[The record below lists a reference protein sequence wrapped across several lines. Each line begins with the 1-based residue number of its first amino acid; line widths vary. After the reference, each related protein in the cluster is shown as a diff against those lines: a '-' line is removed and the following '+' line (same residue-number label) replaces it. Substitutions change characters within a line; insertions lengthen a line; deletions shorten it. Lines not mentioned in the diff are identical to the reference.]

1 MSLPIKNI
9 AITDFEFTGL
19 DPTLH
24 EIIEVGVI
32 VVGGETMN
40 EITRFESKIKPEHL
54 ENASGE
60 SLAIAGYV
68 EKDWEN
74 ALTLHDAL
82 TKYLEVTKDCIF
94 AAWCS
99 PYDWI
104 FLLEA
109 FKKTGIKNPFGHR
122 SIDLF
127 TVAHEKLK
135 NKEDITGLGLS
146 SLCTY
151 FGIPKEPIP
160 HRAINGAQSA
170 FDIYKKLRELQ

>member
-1 MSLPIKNI
+1 MPVPIKNI

-19 DPTLH
+19 DPLQH

-32 VVGGETMN
+32 VVDGKTMQ
-40 EITRFESKIKPEHL
+40 EITRFEVKIKPTHL
-54 ENASGE
+54 ETASGE
-60 SLAIAGYV
+60 SLAVAGYK
-68 EKDWEN
+68 EIDWEN
-74 ALTLHDAL
+74 ALTLQDAL
-82 TKYLEVTKDCIF
+82 TKYLSITQNCIF

-109 FKKTGIKNPFGHR
+109 FKKTQLQNPFGHR
-122 SIDLF
+122 SIDIF
-127 TVAHEKLK
+127 TVAYEKLK
-135 NKEDITGLGLS
+135 NNQNITGLGLS

-151 FGIPKEPIP
+151 FEIPKEPMP

-170 FDIYKKLRELQ
+170 LEVYKKLLELS